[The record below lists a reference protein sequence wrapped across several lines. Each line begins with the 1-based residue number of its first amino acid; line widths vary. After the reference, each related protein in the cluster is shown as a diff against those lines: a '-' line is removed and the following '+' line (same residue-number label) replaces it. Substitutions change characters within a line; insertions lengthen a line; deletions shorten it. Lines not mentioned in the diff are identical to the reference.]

1 LEATSLEKPKGHGRA
16 SASPRKVCCYYC
28 DDSTGTCDCGG
39 NPDWLYD
46 EDGDDDDE
54 VEDAE
59 LVDPGVERLFI
70 KHQIETDTNILRKIS
85 FLNGRLLDAV
95 TDRKSPLKK
104 KLQDSASLIRLWPPG
119 WEALPQALQA
129 APEAGLLAPFLRG
142 GFDQSLGYA
151 RDFRPT
157 PYDISK
163 RAGHSAAVKFIIAAH
178 KFNSDRYASA
188 NTEFF
193 DDLIEHA
200 LECAAEAEA
209 AAAAAAAKTIT
220 TSKGASLSAAPAVGG
235 PVSTGAVASDPRLTS
250 LFRAGGG
257 GDVGVETG
265 KATAAMAAAEAAQGA
280 GKPTVSRSQ
289 RKQMSKKE
297 RLAFER
303 EQGGSG
309 QHEGSAGGGVVM
321 SAPHLAGPPLGAGPA
336 ASAGTKPEVVEV
348 ESPPSKLG
356 QSSKDKV
363 KVKTLD
369 GEGASE
375 LTGIPPA

>member
-1 LEATSLEKPKGHGRA
+1 MA
-16 SASPRKVCCYYC
+16 
-28 DDSTGTCDCGG
+28 
-39 NPDWLYD
+39 
-46 EDGDDDDE
+46 
-54 VEDAE
+54 
-59 LVDPGVERLFI
+59 
-70 KHQIETDTNILRKIS
+70 
-85 FLNGRLLDAV
+85 
-95 TDRKSPLKK
+95 
-104 KLQDSASLIRLWPPG
+104 
-119 WEALPQALQA
+119 
-129 APEAGLLAPFLRG
+129 
-142 GFDQSLGYA
+142 
-151 RDFRPT
+151 
-157 PYDISK
+157 
-163 RAGHSAAVKFIIAAH
+163 
-178 KFNSDRYASA
+178 
-188 NTEFF
+188 
-193 DDLIEHA
+193 
-200 LECAAEAEA
+200 AAEATRATSDAHLGVNKA

-250 LFRAGGG
+250 LFCAGGG

-321 SAPHLAGPPLGAGPA
+321 SAPHLAGPPLGAGSA
-336 ASAGTKPEVVEV
+336 ASAGTKPDSEVVEV